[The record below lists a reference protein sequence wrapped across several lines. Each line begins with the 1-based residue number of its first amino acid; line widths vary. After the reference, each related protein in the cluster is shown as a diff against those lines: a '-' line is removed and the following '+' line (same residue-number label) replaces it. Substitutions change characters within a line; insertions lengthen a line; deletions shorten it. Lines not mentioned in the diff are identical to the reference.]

1 MENPILED
9 AELVSSLPTFGD
21 YLESKK
27 GIINLICAFG
37 AFLLTLAYF
46 PYVKGDFSSLFI
58 ALIFTAGI
66 VLNRWKAVFVAAFVT
81 ALPWWILFHNLY
93 NWVSS
98 SSAYTL
104 VSLVHFVGV
113 IFIIVL
119 IYGFVLE
126 RPIAAFAS
134 ERRNQPDFQA
144 PGLWYQFL
152 GVHQPLSSV
161 GKNLYKSLDSIFS
174 LDNILPPF
182 IESQDKEDA
191 IFDPA
196 DKLLETDQ
204 DGVTQVVSP
213 AALVAFPLYLITII
227 VEAFGATTR
236 SVIFSIGFLPIAWLI
251 VSKTSYYY
259 GFEEIAIAA
268 LIPGLL
274 LGFFPILLS
283 LFHYLLP
290 FFRTGAG
297 ADAERF
303 GARRPTREEMEN
315 INETGESIRE
325 RAQELGKVP
334 ASPGEWMVIDNN
346 VSAESYT
353 IGSTIYVTSYAAKS
367 EHLAGLAAHEL
378 GHLAH
383 RDGDVILALRRLVI
397 PFAYFY
403 GIDRQ
408 PLPAGSVFA
417 TGGAALGAQQ
427 VITDDMKLF
436 YRMKMLPLKFS
447 MSFWYGGL
455 GMFIMGRQWAN
466 FWRHRDF
473 LADEYAAAIGLRDDL
488 MSVLEAYEH
497 VDVAQPYLLTNRPYT
512 AERLDRLKG

>member
-1 MENPILED
+1 MENPIPED

-27 GIINLICAFG
+27 GILNLVCAFV

-46 PYVKGDFSSLFI
+46 PYVSGELSGFIIGWLF
-58 ALIFTAGI
+58 GI
-66 VLNRWKAVFVAAFVT
+66 GIILNRWKAVVVAAIAT

-104 VSLVHFVGV
+104 VSFAHSVGA
-113 IFIIVL
+113 ILIIVL

-126 RPIAAFAS
+126 QPITAFFSA
-134 ERRNQPDFQA
+134 RRNQSDFQA
-144 PGLWYQFL
+144 PGLWYQLL
-152 GVHQPLSSV
+152 GVHQPLSSI
-161 GKNLYKSLDSIFS
+161 GKTLYEAVDAIFPLENDLPAFITSQNEAKS
-174 LDNILPPF
+174 
-182 IESQDKEDA
+182 

-196 DKLLETDQ
+196 DKLLELDR
-204 DGVTQVVSP
+204 DGVSQVVSS
-213 AALVAFPLYLITII
+213 AALMAFPLYLVTLLI
-227 VEAFGATTR
+227 EAVGAMTR
-236 SVIFSIGFLPIAWLI
+236 SVIFSVGFLPFAWLI
-251 VSKTSYYY
+251 VSKVSFYY
-259 GFEEIAIAA
+259 GFEEVAIAA

-303 GARRPTREEMEN
+303 GARSPTREEMEN
-315 INETGESIRE
+315 IIETGASIRE
-325 RAQELGKVP
+325 RAGELGKVP
-334 ASPGEWMVIDNN
+334 SSPSEWMVIDNN

-367 EHLAGLAAHEL
+367 EHLVGLAAHEL

-447 MSFWYGGL
+447 MSFWFGGL

-512 AERLDRLKG
+512 AQRLDRLKG